1 MKLYR
6 RIQLLPTYFSSS
18 TFRKKSCLVFT
29 YSRCSKSETRS
40 FTVIQRA
47 GAKRC
52 MAFHGGVLST
62 PKGGAGERS
71 TLYTCS
77 QIVTTGT
84 WMLLCL
90 SIFCLFRLRF
100 RLSRRKTRVLSGVAF
115 SLRRHSFQTHHRL
128 RFPFSLLFH
137 PPLGAS
143 MTTLYHQSKI
153 SFHFACFH
161 LSDNLGGDSF
171 TADRA
176 GPETWR
182 DPEPWSQGPTKI
194 CSSLGKARS
203 TSSALS
209 FQPMS
214 S

>member
-6 RIQLLPTYFSSS
+6 RIQLLPTYFSS

-40 FTVIQRA
+40 FTACWSKEVHGSSWA
-47 GAKRC
+47 
-52 MAFHGGVLST
+52 GGVLST
-62 PKGGAGERS
+62 LGKGGAGERS

-84 WMLLCL
+84 WMLLCS